1 MPKKP
6 EGKIK
11 KKFLQIRVTD
21 EQRDQIKEKARAM
34 ETTVTDLILE
44 SLDRTKIRRPQG
56 KPAPEIVALEQKKIY
71 EIAKI
76 GNNLNQLARWCNTHK
91 SGVEAVEIIE
101 SLTGIER
108 EIKAVLN
115 AH

>member
-56 KPAPEIVALEQKKIY
+56 KPAPELVALEQKKIY

-76 GNNLNQLARWCNTHK
+76 GNNLNQLARWANTYK
-91 SGVEAVEIIE
+91 DGADAVQVIQTLVSIE
-101 SLTGIER
+101 HEL
-108 EIKAVLN
+108 KAVLY